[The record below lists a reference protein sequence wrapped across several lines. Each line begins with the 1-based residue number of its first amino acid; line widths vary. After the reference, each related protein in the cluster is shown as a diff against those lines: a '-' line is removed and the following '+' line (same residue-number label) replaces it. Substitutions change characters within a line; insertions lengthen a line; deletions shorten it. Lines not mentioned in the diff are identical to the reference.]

1 MLVGAF
7 IFLSSYGHFYY
18 FWSQG
23 GLSWRRVFKVWL
35 PYTHA
40 WEPGGTQLEKGV
52 QGMAA
57 IHICM
62 GDGWLIKDSMLDH
75 YVQLK
80 V

>member
-1 MLVGAF
+1 M
-7 IFLSSYGHFYY
+7 
-18 FWSQG
+18 
-23 GLSWRRVFKVWL
+23 FKVWL

-75 YVQLK
+75 NVQLK